1 CSSML
6 HRASLLSHPTSLA
19 VVFSGQ
25 DAPILLQRQPWGWHC
40 LASGLICAEQSSP
53 SPVLNPEW
61 FPTPVVPP
69 MLVSIELN
77 FPVGVGAPHPVR
89 LNSNQLNRANPTC
102 DPRSPPS
109 FLSLSSCANW
119 RLAKQAA
126 SQERQLSLSALQC
139 QCRLCVLYI
148 CTCVHNRLLQGMC
161 RTMVMV
167 VLLVTRR
174 KSDS

>member
-1 CSSML
+1 VRPEQNPPIGIEEESERPYRRPLGSTGITGESTRPPLSLRMKCSSML

-19 VVFSGQ
+19 VVFGGQ
-25 DAPILLQRQPWGWHC
+25 DAPILLLQRQPWGWHC
-40 LASGLICAEQSSP
+40 LASGLMRAEQSSP

-69 MLVSIELN
+69 MLVSIDLN

-126 SQERQLSLSALQC
+126 SQER
-139 QCRLCVLYI
+139 
-148 CTCVHNRLLQGMC
+148 
-161 RTMVMV
+161 
-167 VLLVTRR
+167 
-174 KSDS
+174 